1 MSLGKKQHYRFDYIW
16 HQLAAGL
23 VFHVYALIEEINDSN
38 IITLLS
44 HFYPC
49 LLSFIFFSS
58 AAIPPL

>member
-38 IITLLS
+38 IKKNARYGFPDTKIL
-44 HFYPC
+44 
-49 LLSFIFFSS
+49 
-58 AAIPPL
+58 

>member
-38 IITLLS
+38 IYIYIKTLS
-44 HFYPC
+44 
-49 LLSFIFFSS
+49 
-58 AAIPPL
+58 